1 MEIFIQREGLQ
12 LGPPY
17 TLDEAKTFL
26 ADGLLLPDDMAWCEG
41 MREWAPLSN
50 VLPVVEKTPP
60 FQILPPPSVPTER
73 VTATELAAS
82 CFDLAIGFQE
92 SYASLLQEL
101 QHADLDGQVVN
112 FGQVWIELIC
122 LGIFAVEYG
131 LEDTLKTGPRDA
143 VINAYH
149 AHLKRLQ
156 IDGVSNVYELVSSRF
171 MIYENS
177 VNARHPHGIAWN
189 VGETFAVFCGAELS
203 TRLVMIGSTLFNQI
217 VGYIHRWVHEI
228 GVENITD

>member
-1 MEIFIQREGLQ
+1 MEIYIQREGLQ

-17 TLDEAKTFL
+17 SVEEAKTFL
-26 ADGLLLPDDMAWCEG
+26 ADGLLMPDDMAWYEG
-41 MREWAPLSN
+41 MNEWAPLSN
-50 VLPVVEKTPP
+50 VLPVVESPAQA
-60 FQILPPPSVPTER
+60 FPPPTIPAEHVS
-73 VTATELAAS
+73 AAELAAS

-92 SYASLLQEL
+92 SYAGLLQEL

-143 VINAYH
+143 VLNAYH
-149 AHLKRLQ
+149 GQLKRLQ
-156 IDGVSNVYELVSSRF
+156 IDGVNNVYELISNRF

-189 VGETFAVFCGAELS
+189 VGETFAIFCGAELS

-217 VGYIHRWVHEI
+217 VGYIHRWIHEI
-228 GVENITD
+228 GVDNITE